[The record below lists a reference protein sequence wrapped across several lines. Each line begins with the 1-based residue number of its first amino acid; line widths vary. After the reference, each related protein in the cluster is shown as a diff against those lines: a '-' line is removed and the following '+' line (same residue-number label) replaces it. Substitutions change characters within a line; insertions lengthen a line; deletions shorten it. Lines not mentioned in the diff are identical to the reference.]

1 MLVQKKQEWLY
12 EENLAININNNILH
26 EEQIKKQKAKP
37 KIRLNKSLRA
47 KCFKLF
53 ATTAV
58 LAAIVVLQSSY
69 IVNSGYV
76 LVNKKQQ
83 IIQTERANE
92 LLKLDI
98 AQASSHERIS
108 QIAISSLGMTTP
120 QNVFIPSETNMN
132 NALLYPQKNI
142 HNNT

>member
-12 EENLAININNNILH
+12 EENLATNTYSGNILR
-26 EEQIKKQKAKP
+26 EEQIKEQETKQKV
-37 KIRLNKSLRA
+37 RLNKSLRS
-47 KCFKLF
+47 KCLTLL

-76 LVNKKQQ
+76 LVDKKQQ

-92 LLKLDI
+92 LLKL
-98 AQASSHERIS
+98 
-108 QIAISSLGMTTP
+108 G
-120 QNVFIPSETNMN
+120 VIPC
-132 NALLYPQKNI
+132 
-142 HNNT
+142 

>member
-12 EENLAININNNILH
+12 EENLATNTYSGNILR
-26 EEQIKKQKAKP
+26 EEQIKEQETKQKV
-37 KIRLNKSLRA
+37 RLNKSLRS
-47 KCFKLF
+47 KCLTLL

-76 LVNKKQQ
+76 LVDKKQQ

-108 QIAISSLGMTTP
+108 QIAVSSLGMTVP

-132 NALLYPQKNI
+132 NGLLHPQKNI
-142 HNNT
+142 